1 MNKNLLMMP
10 DKNKIKA
17 CYDSYSFLFAKILEN
32 IEHKL
37 RETIYLAS
45 NPTYKTRVKSF
56 SSYYKKILRQKSAEA
71 CEGNHLVTL
80 TDMIGIRVI
89 CAFLEDLGVVQQQI
103 QDAFEVREI
112 EKKGAE
118 QSFREFGYES
128 IHILV
133 SIPKECIPEDLQ
145 GLEII
150 WFAKFRLELFFRTLG
165 PKWSMSLFTSLN
177 SIRLTNLFAENLLP

>member
-1 MNKNLLMMP
+1 MMP

-17 CYDSYSFLFAKILEN
+17 CYDSYSFLFTKILEN

-103 QDAFEVREI
+103 QAARQDQEI
-112 EKKGAE
+112 EQVQK
-118 QSFREFGYES
+118 
-128 IHILV
+128 
-133 SIPKECIPEDLQ
+133 D
-145 GLEII
+145 
-150 WFAKFRLELFFRTLG
+150 
-165 PKWSMSLFTSLN
+165 
-177 SIRLTNLFAENLLP
+177 LLPVDIQRYAHGSPLLTERR